1 MIRAVQ
7 YLQLLVLL
15 SGTIFAWNVVA
26 DDIARG
32 LNPVKVTCF
41 YGAIG
46 LSLAFL
52 ASTYVL
58 CLKGKLRGMWQKAI
72 IWLLGAGTVFAWG
85 NWSYVAYKLFRGEQC
100 LSACPAG
107 ITNPFLTPCFY
118 GATIYLLAFL
128 IALLL
133 LYRHRKADIS

>member
-1 MIRAVQ
+1 MKYI
-7 YLQLLVLL
+7 YWLQSLVLL
-15 SGTIFAWNVVA
+15 GGVLFAWNVVG

-32 LNPVKVTCF
+32 LDPLKVMCF

-58 CLKGKLRGMWQKAI
+58 CLKGKLRGLWQKAI
-72 IWLLGAGTVFAWG
+72 TWLLGAGTVFAWG

-107 ITNPFLTPCFY
+107 VTNPFLTPCFY
-118 GATIYLLAFL
+118 GASIYLAGFL
-128 IALLL
+128 IALVL
-133 LYRHRKADIS
+133 LYRGKGKTK